1 MQHCHATLRHL
12 NWYVC
17 GNTSHTLY
25 QESKYKLQITTGLAC
40 FQLTFKEICFFS
52 HYLAALE
59 EKVVIYYEKKRRP
72 SVKGCYVKRD
82 RKVYP
87 ENAVWHPFVQPFG
100 YMRCHACTCMVSGS
114 RLLII
119 SVCAKSIFSQTEWA
133 ANFQWKR
140 KCSFEYKILPPT
152 TMFSFQWVIKY

>member
-1 MQHCHATLRHL
+1 MVRLREYFAHFVSRIWKWTTRN
-12 NWYVC
+12 NWFSLFS
-17 GNTSHTLY
+17 TD
-25 QESKYKLQITTGLAC
+25 
-40 FQLTFKEICFFS
+40 FQRICFFS

-87 ENAVWHPFVQPFG
+87 ANAVWHPFVQPFG

-119 SVCAKSIFSQTEWA
+119 SVCAKRTFSQTEWA